1 MNCHHRSPF
10 YFLLPVVANRHLR
23 HFTLASPFVFF
34 SMSNIFLTSMIFC
47 VKLQQVTPLPRWK
60 EQRQQRDVVLP
71 EHGGAV
77 DVPRRDEAKNSRRW
91 GRETRSIPHRYLPTN
106 SISLFLLFVNKIID
120 LPRGQNKQPPS
131 GRKFLSFLPSCNS
144 VVSVSEP

>member
-10 YFLLPVVANRHLR
+10 YFILPVANP
-23 HFTLASPFVFF
+23 HFTPSILLCFLFNVKYFSNLDDFF
-34 SMSNIFLTSMIFC
+34 

-91 GRETRSIPHRYLPTN
+91 GRETRSIPHRYWPKN
-106 SISLFLLFVNKIID
+106 SISL
-120 LPRGQNKQPPS
+120 
-131 GRKFLSFLPSCNS
+131 C
-144 VVSVSEP
+144 